1 MIPDANLEIPNLKQK
16 QLYNQLGMSL
26 SIFIKQCII
35 YKRIFLQLWQEF
47 ESKMKPKNA
56 LKKRSKS
63 RIF

>member
-35 YKRIFLQLWQEF
+35 YKRIFLQL
-47 ESKMKPKNA
+47 
-56 LKKRSKS
+56 
-63 RIF
+63 